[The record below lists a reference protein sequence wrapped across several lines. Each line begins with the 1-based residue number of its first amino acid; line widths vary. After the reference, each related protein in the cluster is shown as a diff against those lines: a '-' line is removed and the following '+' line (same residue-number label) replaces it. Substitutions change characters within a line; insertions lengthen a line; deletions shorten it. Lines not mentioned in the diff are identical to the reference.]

1 MLPLTLQGPR
11 VRSGRFH
18 AVAPDTARHS
28 SHRLNL
34 QAAAAGRRRQKSKLT
49 PLSQRRIFSQST
61 HCSRHLKECAAAG
74 REDHRQGRRPA
85 RWTTLNFFLRRYGH
99 ASPSPLSLLRT
110 RGMQSSSSSGTEG
123 DLVAAGRREGEEERG
138 GGMEKRRGW
147 KRLKAMKRT
156 REQGTRQREQGNV
169 HLVITDNNLHSGVAG
184 LPQKVTL

>member
-1 MLPLTLQGPR
+1 
-11 VRSGRFH
+11 
-18 AVAPDTARHS
+18 
-28 SHRLNL
+28 
-34 QAAAAGRRRQKSKLT
+34 
-49 PLSQRRIFSQST
+49 
-61 HCSRHLKECAAAG
+61 
-74 REDHRQGRRPA
+74 
-85 RWTTLNFFLRRYGH
+85 
-99 ASPSPLSLLRT
+99 
-110 RGMQSSSSSGTEG
+110 MQSSSSSGTEG